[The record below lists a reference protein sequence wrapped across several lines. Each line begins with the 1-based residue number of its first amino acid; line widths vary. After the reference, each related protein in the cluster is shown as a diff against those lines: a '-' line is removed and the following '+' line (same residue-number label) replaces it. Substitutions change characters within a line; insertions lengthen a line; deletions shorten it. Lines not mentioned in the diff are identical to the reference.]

1 MRNRNTN
8 SLIAL
13 LSAVLLLSAVAQAA
27 GQPWPEAH
35 SGAYLGVQVKEVTSE
50 NASALKLTAQ
60 TGAVIAY
67 VDQDGPACH
76 AGLMEND
83 VVIAFDGA
91 KVDGPQQLQN
101 MIHVAAPQKTVVLT
115 IVRNG
120 QHKDVKVVLGS
131 WNVMSN
137 ARAFSAAN
145 NAFPPPPPHA
155 YPPDVEIPSFT
166 LLSARHGLVVES
178 LSPQLADFFG
188 VSRGRGVLVRSV
200 EGGSP
205 AAAAGLKA
213 GDVILKVNNE
223 DVHDMSDWQ
232 RGMHAPGAKLW
243 VLIWRDKKEQ
253 NFIISLPGQ
262 GDNSR
267 LMPADILNFDTE
279 AQMVREQME
288 QLKPGLAMAQTEVMA
303 QLDPSDVE
311 PSDKEMKQMRR
322 EFEKQMKA
330 EQKEMKKMSKE
341 LAKSAKPAEK
351 DMEQLRRNMQ
361 SSMPS
366 QKDIDEMK
374 RQIAQSMPSQ
384 KDIDEMKQQMQESMP
399 SQKELEAMKQ
409 QMQASMPSQKDI
421 EQMRHQIESS
431 MQNFTPQMQQEME
444 KLKKQME
451 QQKLDLQQMMQDF
464 QQQEF

>member
-13 LSAVLLLSAVAQAA
+13 LSAVILLGAVAQAA

-50 NASALKLTAQ
+50 NASALKLTAPA
-60 TGAVIAY
+60 GAVIAY

-76 AGLMEND
+76 AGLLEND

-91 KVDGPQQLQN
+91 KVDGPAQLQS
-101 MIHVAAPQKTVVLT
+101 MIHVAPPQKTVVLT

-120 QHKDVKVVLGS
+120 QRKDVKVVLGS
-131 WNVMSN
+131 WNVMSH

-145 NAFPPPPPHA
+145 NAFPPPPPRA
-155 YPPDVEIPSFT
+155 YPPDIEIPSFT

-205 AAAAGLKA
+205 AAAAGIKA

-253 NFIISLPGQ
+253 NFIISVPGQ

-267 LMPADILNFDTE
+267 LMPSDILNFDTD

-288 QLKPGLAMAQTEVMA
+288 QLRPELAMIQLDMMA
-303 QLDPSDVE
+303 QAGPSDLA

-322 EFEKQMKA
+322 ELEKSMKA

-341 LAKSAKPAEK
+341 LAKSAKPAQK
-351 DMEQLRRNMQ
+351 DMEQLRRDMQ

-366 QKDIDEMK
+366 QKDFDEMK
-374 RQIAQSMPSQ
+374 RQVAQAMPSQKELDAMKEQVKASMPSQ
-384 KDIDEMKQQMQESMP
+384 KDID
-399 SQKELEAMKQ
+399 
-409 QMQASMPSQKDI
+409 D
-421 EQMRHQIESS
+421 MRHEIESS
-431 MQNFTPQMQQEME
+431 MQNFTPQMQQEMD
-444 KLKKQME
+444 KLKQME